1 MERQSVTSSNLAS
14 VGYEPETETLEIEFI
29 KSGVYQYY
37 NVPAFMYER
46 MMSADSVG
54 KFFNAEI
61 KNVYAESKM

>member
-14 VGYEPETETLEIEFI
+14 VGYEPETETLEIEFL

-37 NVPAFMYER
+37 NVPLFMYER
-46 MMSADSVG
+46 MMSADSAG
-54 KFFNAEI
+54 KFFNTEI